1 MINKITPLL
10 VFIASAIAQSTTN
23 INNSDVEISQPVKP
37 KLTHI
42 KDCG

>member
-1 MINKITPLL
+1 MINNLTPLL
-10 VFIASAIAQSTTN
+10 VFITLAIGQSTTN

-37 KLTHI
+37 KLTQI

>member
-1 MINKITPLL
+1 MVNKLTPLL
-10 VFIASAIAQSTTN
+10 AFVTSAIAQSTTN

-37 KLTHI
+37 KLTQI